1 MLHIENLTVKF
12 DNNTVIDNLTLD
24 LQKGQI
30 VGIVGES
37 GSGKSMTALSIMGLL
52 QKNAQMSGDIIF
64 GEQKVYLNKLTEQE
78 YRKMRKPNINDISRF
93 VDCL

>member
-52 QKNAQMSGDIIF
+52 QKNAQMSGDIIS
-64 GEQKVYLNKLTEQE
+64 EN
-78 YRKMRKPNINDISRF
+78 RKFI
-93 VDCL
+93 